1 MRIVTLVA
9 LLALGGHAMFADA
22 AREPAHSPASSQSI
36 NDRGGKQIYTKKDAS
51 VVRTRSGTSARYVSE
66 TMGRG

>member
-36 NDRGGKQIYTKKDAS
+36 NLRTALETKC
-51 VVRTRSGTSARYVSE
+51 
-66 TMGRG
+66 